1 MTWYQKFQWILSA
14 GTEVF
19 EKLKQFTSELWMTFL
34 NSKSIRNRTKR
45 QAAPSNHQMC
55 SVTKGALRNF
65 AKFTRKR
72 LCRSLFFNKV
82 AGPYYRTPPD
92 DYFCPIFINLLLEQ
106 KLFQKGQLVGCHQ
119 YNLFILDSVY
129 MLIKILNN

>member
-1 MTWYQKFQWILSA
+1 MLVQKFLK
-14 GTEVF
+14 
-19 EKLKQFTSELWMTFL
+19 KLKQFTSELWMTLL
-34 NSKSIRNRTKR
+34 NSKSIRNRTKK

-55 SVTKGALRNF
+55 SVTKGVLRNF

-92 DYFCPIFINLLLEQ
+92 DCFCPIFINLLLEQ
-106 KLFQKGQLVGCHQ
+106 KLFQKGPARWLPLVQSIHFRFCL
-119 YNLFILDSVY
+119 YVDKD
-129 MLIKILNN
+129 IK